1 MATEFYLANCKNSL
15 CVCILSWGFPGG
27 SVVKIPPANAGDVGL
42 IPGLED
48 HLEKE
53 IATHFSILGEGN
65 GNPFWYS
72 CLENPMDR
80 KAW

>member
-1 MATEFYLANCKNSL
+1 MGY
-15 CVCILSWGFPGG
+15 CVLYGQLQKYFMCLYPVMGLPWWLSG
-27 SVVKIPPANAGDVGL
+27 KDPPANAGDVGL

-53 IATHFSILGEGN
+53 IATHFIILGEGN

-80 KAW
+80 EAW

>member
-1 MATEFYLANCKNSL
+1 MNSVVCVLYLNKLFSD
-15 CVCILSWGFPGG
+15 FPGG